1 MTDRKSDKGQAG
13 FFSFRGA
20 CCLALVATFC
30 CLIDLPVFAQETPG
44 VSVPPKAE
52 TSMAAQTAEEEALV
66 QSKVTQEAAR
76 IEEIEK
82 TLQSI
87 KATGEKAEERS
98 YFNKMLGA
106 ELIKYLRLMVI
117 ALIVI
122 AVGFP
127 VIIWLLSRKR
137 ILGLS
142 GLSTE
147 VAATL
152 LVIEERQAKLA
163 NILKEIQGEID
174 YLHTMSVPDL
184 KNLIQQ
190 AESYLKQNEE
200 DLEKTGSRKGKP

>member
-1 MTDRKSDKGQAG
+1 MTDRKSDKEQAG
-13 FFSFRGA
+13 FFSIRSA

-30 CLIDLPVFAQETPG
+30 CLIDLPVLAQGTSGDSVLRKTETYI
-44 VSVPPKAE
+44 
-52 TSMAAQTAEEEALV
+52 AAQTPGEEALV
-66 QSKVTQEAAR
+66 QSNLTQEAR
-76 IEEIEK
+76 IEEIER

-106 ELIKYLRLMVI
+106 ELIKYVRLMVI

-127 VIIWLLSRKR
+127 VVIWLLSRKR

-200 DLEKTGSRKGKP
+200 DLEKTGSRKNKP

>member
-1 MTDRKSDKGQAG
+1 MTDRKSDKGQAV
-13 FFSFRGA
+13 FRSIRGA

-30 CLIDLPVFAQETPG
+30 CLIDLPVLAQETSG
-44 VSVPPKAE
+44 GSVPRKTE
-52 TSMAAQTAEEEALV
+52 TSMAAQTPVEEALV
-66 QSKVTQEAAR
+66 QSKLAQETR

-106 ELIKYLRLMVI
+106 ELIKYIRLMVM

-200 DLEKTGSRKGKP
+200 DLEKAGSRKGKP

>member
-13 FFSFRGA
+13 LFSISGA

-30 CLIDLPVFAQETPG
+30 CLIDLPVLAQETSG
-44 VSVPPKAE
+44 VSLPRKTE
-52 TSMAAQTAEEEALV
+52 TSIAAQTPEEEALV
-66 QSKVTQEAAR
+66 QSKVTQEAR

-106 ELIKYLRLMVI
+106 ELIKYIRLMVI